1 MGRAPELLLRHQR
14 ECPVLGRAYLATFA
28 SPCLLLRPSP
38 AVRRWT
44 SFFCRFVPI
53 VRSTW
58 PSSAIPVTAFSE
70 HLNLGSGFSDSGD
83 QDSILETYLRAALA
97 AIEARLGIA
106 LFRRRFSWGLYA
118 WSNPNTQ
125 RLPVSPVQRKRR
137 DRF

>member
-1 MGRAPELLLRHQR
+1 MILNEL
-14 ECPVLGRAYLATFA
+14 
-28 SPCLLLRPSP
+28 
-38 AVRRWT
+38 T
-44 SFFCRFVPI
+44 SV
-53 VRSTW
+53 

-125 RLPVSPVQRKRR
+125 RLPVSPVQARAFRICRITEASRSFLRLVMGRLGTQYLRIFVKP
-137 DRF
+137 F